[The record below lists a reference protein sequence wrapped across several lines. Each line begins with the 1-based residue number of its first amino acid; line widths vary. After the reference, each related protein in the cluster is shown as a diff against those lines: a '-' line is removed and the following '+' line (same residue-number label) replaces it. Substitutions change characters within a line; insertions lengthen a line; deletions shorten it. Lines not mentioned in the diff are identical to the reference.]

1 MIQATSLLSR
11 EKRCPVVHL
20 DPRPAHANSS
30 GSRIGR
36 RAHILSISLTT
47 SSSGADSLPAR
58 ASGSAAVFCS
68 RLDES
73 MPIATEGSEYESPC
87 SSGTGSVLEAV

>member
-1 MIQATSLLSR
+1 MIQTTSLMSR

-36 RAHILSISLTT
+36 RAHILSNQSHNLFE
-47 SSSGADSLPAR
+47 R
-58 ASGSAAVFCS
+58 
-68 RLDES
+68 R
-73 MPIATEGSEYESPC
+73 
-87 SSGTGSVLEAV
+87 